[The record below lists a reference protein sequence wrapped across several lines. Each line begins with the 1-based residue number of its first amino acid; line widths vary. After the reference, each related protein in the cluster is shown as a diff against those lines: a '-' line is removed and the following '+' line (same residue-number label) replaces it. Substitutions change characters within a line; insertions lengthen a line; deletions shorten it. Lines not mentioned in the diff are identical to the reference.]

1 MRHKIQK
8 MLDEEVNPSVA
19 SHGGHIELVDYANRV
34 CYIRM
39 TGGCQGCAS
48 SAATLKNGVEQ
59 AVFKAFP
66 RVRSVVDLTDH
77 AAGSNP
83 YYMNT

>member
-8 MLDEEVNPSVA
+8 LLDDEVNTMVA
-19 SHGGHIELVDYANRV
+19 SHGGNIELVDYANRV

-39 TGGCQGCAS
+39 SGGCQGCAS

-59 AVFKAFP
+59 AIFRAFP
-66 RVRSVVDLTDH
+66 RVLSVVDVTDH
-77 AAGSNP
+77 ASGSNP
-83 YYMNT
+83 YYLG